1 MGKSSSSES
10 EYDKAKRKYEE
21 AIQQYTGEAGY
32 KTALNTAIGATK
44 NLSNIASQGAIAQA
58 QTGARQSGMSKAQA
72 AMLGSQQGST
82 AYQNAFN
89 NNISNQQNQAFTSN
103 LNKVSALGSKVGQDF
118 NKLTADRQND
128 YNNVSLGFGAAG
140 TVLGLSDERLKN
152 YKIISKKIKRSPNSL
167 KVVIKEKGVED

>member
-32 KTALNTAIGATK
+32 KAALNTAIGATK
-44 NLSNIASQGAIAQA
+44 NLSNIAAQGAIAQA

-128 YNNVSLGFGAAG
+128 YNNVSLGLGAAG

>member
-1 MGKSSSSES
+1 MGSSSKSES

-21 AIQQYTGEAGY
+21 AINAYTGENGY
-32 KTALNTAIGATK
+32 KASLQMAMGATK
-44 NLSNIASQGAIAQA
+44 NLSNVASQGAIAQA

-89 NNISNQQNQAFTSN
+89 SNIANQQTQAYNNN

-118 NKLTADRQND
+118 NKMTADRQND
-128 YNNVSLGFGAAG
+128 YNNVSLGLGAAG
-140 TVLGLSDERLKN
+140 TVLGLSDERLKR
-152 YKIISKKIKRSPNSL
+152 YKVVSSKIKRSPDSL
-167 KVVIKEKGVED
+167 KVVIKEKAVK